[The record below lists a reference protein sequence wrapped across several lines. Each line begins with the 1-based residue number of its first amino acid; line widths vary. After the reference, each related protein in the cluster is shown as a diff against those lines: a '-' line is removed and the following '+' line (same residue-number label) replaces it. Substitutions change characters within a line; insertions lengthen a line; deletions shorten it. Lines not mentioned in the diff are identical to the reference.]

1 MTATKKATG
10 KLWTEENTAIVVE
23 AYNAELE
30 ANGVEAAANNDFL
43 KSLAEKVGA
52 PSEKSVRGKLT
63 TAGVYQKPEHV
74 ASAPKS
80 NPIRKEH
87 YVRAIAHT
95 LGLDVDELDSFKN
108 AKADALSALANRL
121 GIPDVAEA
129 AKRDYQIDA
138 ATVVEHFAESLDV

>member
-30 ANGVEAAANNDFL
+30 ANGVEAAADNDFL

-95 LGLDVDELDSFKN
+95 LGIDADTLDSMKN
-108 AKADALSALANRL
+108 AKADALQALADSL
-121 GIPDVAEA
+121 GVQDVAEA
-129 AKRDYQIDA
+129 AKRDFSIEPE
-138 ATVVEHFAESLDV
+138 TVVDNFANARNL